1 MVLVERRNLPGTTIN
16 ITKEQRTEAGAWCI
30 WLQNV
35 WLYFSTAWMN
45 KEGRIERWRLGRCG
59 GGICKRKHQIHHITG
74 GLHKRWHIYTNTTWN
89 QLIWPLE
96 EGTKLLVDTKKH
108 IYESIHTSMR
118 QIAGEQ
124 ELRVTK
130 MWPNT
135 NWSRVWDN
143 LNETPVSD
151 STRIIWYQIIHDII
165 RTNER
170 LQRIRMVQTDT
181 CRKCTM
187 KDTLEHRL
195 SACGEGHKI

>member
-1 MVLVERRNLPGTTIN
+1 MAYLHQHVMESAYLANRGGDE
-16 ITKEQRTEAGAWCI
+16 
-30 WLQNV
+30 
-35 WLYFSTAWMN
+35 TAR
-45 KEGRIERWRLGRCG
+45 G
-59 GGICKRKHQIHHITG
+59 
-74 GLHKRWHIYTNTTWN
+74 Y
-89 QLIWPLE
+89 
-96 EGTKLLVDTKKH
+96 KKH
-108 IYESIHTSMR
+108 IYETIHKRMR